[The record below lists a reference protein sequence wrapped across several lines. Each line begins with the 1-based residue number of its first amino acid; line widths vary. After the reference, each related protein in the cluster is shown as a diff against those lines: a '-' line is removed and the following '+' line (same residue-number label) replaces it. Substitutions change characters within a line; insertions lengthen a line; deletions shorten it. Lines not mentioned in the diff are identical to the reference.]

1 LSLDPTREPICPTS
15 TQEDGTERHCRPDV
29 VALLRPP
36 CRTAQV
42 FVVIVSRIL
51 AARVLSHPKFLLIAW
66 VTAGRMLTFVI
77 YVVIIPPLVLNI
89 SVLDISDKVIRVSPH
104 QCWIELSTGG
114 DIKRPQENA
123 RRCRIPDEL
132 PASNRSS
139 HRRQATP
146 IGYDSLELVSKRGK
160 IVYEL
165 VGFVLGQTPKR
176 HTTVA
181 PAAMTVKGQTEG
193 LSRHFGV
200 QVFQADWVR
209 TQLPNG
215 AKQQRIWESEVITV
229 GSGCVAVLS
238 FSLYRILN
246 YQKLYLVHL
255 AYFGSND
262 FG

>member
-1 LSLDPTREPICPTS
+1 MSHQYAGGWNGTPLSSGCCCITPATMPYRAGLRCHRKQNTSRPRLEPSKISADCMGHRWAYA
-15 TQEDGTERHCRPDV
+15 DFCYIRCN
-29 VALLRPP
+29 
-36 CRTAQV
+36 
-42 FVVIVSRIL
+42 
-51 AARVLSHPKFLLIAW
+51 HPA
-66 VTAGRMLTFVI
+66 
-77 YVVIIPPLVLNI
+77 LVLNI